1 MIALVIIYLLFCIS
15 LISILMETKMNF
27 YKNAR
32 FWTLFLAF
40 IFLVSITGMSFLG

>member
-1 MIALVIIYLLFCIS
+1 MITLIIVYLLFCIS
-15 LISILMETKMNF
+15 LVSILLEAKMNF

-40 IFLVSITGMSFLG
+40 IFLISITGMSFLN